1 MPASELNFENAV
13 SALVPLGG
21 LNPSSQAEVLTESE
35 ILRFEPGELVFNEG
49 DSDPYCFYILQGRVE
64 LSSQGETVKHVVGGT
79 PDASHAL
86 AQLQPRKMSARAES
100 DAAVLRVQRD
110 LLDKVAA
117 SDVGDNYGDVEVTEI
132 DADDDGD
139 WMTRVLQSKLFSQLP
154 ASNIQRI
161 FSLLESVEM
170 AKGDVVVEQGGAGDY
185 YYIITQGRCEVTRAA
200 SAKAPDYRLAMLGPG
215 EAFGEEAL
223 VAGTT
228 RNATV
233 RMVMDGELVRLPKAD
248 FFDLIQKPLL
258 SSVTFEQGKNIE
270 STKNALWLDVR
281 FPEEHQLSG
290 LEGSINHPLN
300 TLRMHSGQLDPETT
314 YIVYCDTGTRS
325 AVAVFLLAERGFD
338 VHCLSGGLMK
348 YELLDR
354 ELGSTEGATK
364 TSALVDLSLSDD
376 GSSTPDA
383 ANLNGAPVPT
393 SYLSDAERGPSAPT
407 FTARTAAADEKV
419 ALAAERLLREKET
432 EIALPTPR
440 PRMRN
445 DYRPKPNRRGR
456 RPNGQRWS

>member
-1 MPASELNFENAV
+1 
-13 SALVPLGG
+13 
-21 LNPSSQAEVLTESE
+21 
-35 ILRFEPGELVFNEG
+35 
-49 DSDPYCFYILQGRVE
+49 
-64 LSSQGETVKHVVGGT
+64 
-79 PDASHAL
+79 
-86 AQLQPRKMSARAES
+86 
-100 DAAVLRVQRD
+100 
-110 LLDKVAA
+110 
-117 SDVGDNYGDVEVTEI
+117 
-132 DADDDGD
+132 
-139 WMTRVLQSKLFSQLP
+139 
-154 ASNIQRI
+154 
-161 FSLLESVEM
+161 M
-170 AKGDVVVEQGGAGDY
+170 AKGDVVVEQGGTGDY

-223 VAGTT
+223 VAGTS

-300 TLRMHSGQLDPETT
+300 TLRMHSGQLDSETT

-354 ELGSTEGATK
+354 ELGSTEGAAK

-376 GSSTPDA
+376 DSSTPDA
-383 ANLNGAPVPT
+383 ADLNGAPVPT
-393 SYLSDAERGPSAPT
+393 SHLSDAERGHSAPT
-407 FTARTAAADEKV
+407 ITARTAGADEQV
-419 ALAAERLLREKET
+419 APAAERLLREKET
-432 EIALPTPR
+432 EIARAQAAAAHAERLQAEAEQARQEAERAALEQTQKLKAQAEQARIEAEQAAAEKIRFEREQIAAQAAQAQAQAERVAVEQSERLKAQVEQARIEAEQSAVEKIRLEREQKSR
-440 PRMRN
+440 PR
-445 DYRPKPNRRGR
+445 RRR
-456 RPNGQRWS
+456 RASRLNVRRQSKASS